1 MLSVGMSRVLKEILL
16 SRGEVFYL
24 DVLTLFLL
32 QNVCPTVTHFVTSTA
47 RCSFMKP
54 TNPIFSTGLCSCHRF
69 DL

>member
-32 QNVCPTVTHFVTSTA
+32 QNVCPTVTLFVTSTA
-47 RCSFMKP
+47 LQFHEAHEP
-54 TNPIFSTGLCSCHRF
+54 HIFHWTV
-69 DL
+69 